1 MESKASLFIKMDT
14 FRHHIKNFKHGLKE
28 FHTKKPH
35 IEFFTALLTI
45 PVLLTVI
52 ILNLN
57 NLKSNDKKDTPKNET
72 IVITQAA
79 GDKEKEVIVKKE
91 ACKAGIGDIS
101 IASPDENEEVTD
113 NPVNVD
119 INYDAGEYCTVVW
132 SYRVNGGSWSSY
144 DDRSIAL
151 YNLSNGN
158 VKFELRVKSVVNSA
172 QENLTRN
179 FEYNGASASIT
190 PTPTPSASITPTPTH

>member
-1 MESKASLFIKMDT
+1 MNGISQSWSRLKKSI
-14 FRHHIKNFKHGLKE
+14 KE

-57 NLKSNDKKDTPKNET
+57 NLKGNEEKETPKNET
-72 IVITQAA
+72 IVITQTAPE
-79 GDKEKEVIVKKE
+79 EKEVIVTKE
-91 ACKAGIGDIS
+91 TCEPGIGDIS
-101 IASPDENEEVTD
+101 IANPDENENVSD
-113 NPVNVD
+113 NPVMID
-119 INYDAGEYCTVVW
+119 IDYDAGDFCVVVW
-132 SYRVNGGSWSSY
+132 SYRINGGAWSSY

-158 VKFELRVKSVVNSA
+158 IKLELRVKSVVGNT
-172 QENLTRN
+172 QKTLTRN
-179 FEYNGASASIT
+179 FVYNGTQASVT
-190 PTPTPSASITPTPTH
+190 PTFTPAPTITQ